1 MHFVAGE
8 KANEVYDGT
17 KSCYQNLK
25 CDLRE
30 IFFPFVRKASQIQTL
45 LEYVVTQ
52 LGTTG
57 LKTT

>member
-30 IFFPFVRKASQIQTL
+30 IFFPFVRKASQI
-45 LEYVVTQ
+45 
-52 LGTTG
+52 
-57 LKTT
+57 